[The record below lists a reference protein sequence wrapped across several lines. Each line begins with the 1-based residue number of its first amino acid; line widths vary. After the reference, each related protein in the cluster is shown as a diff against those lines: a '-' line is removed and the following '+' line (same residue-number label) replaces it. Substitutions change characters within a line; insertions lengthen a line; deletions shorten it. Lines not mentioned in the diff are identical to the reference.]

1 MPYHFATTSNNV
13 TLINIFLAH
22 PLLQPF
28 QILPRHGAQLP
39 QAGVSEQPAGWRPPR
54 GEVGHLRRHPQR
66 HRLVVLPSAL
76 PQRRCRR
83 RRGAEVLPL
92 PARQLLTTM
101 LGVALLVVGMAFSAT
116 TVISSPVLTQV
127 VKYKDGN
134 GAPIPNTR
142 RVFDSLGDVIISLPA
157 GI

>member
-1 MPYHFATTSNNV
+1 
-13 TLINIFLAH
+13 
-22 PLLQPF
+22 
-28 QILPRHGAQLP
+28 
-39 QAGVSEQPAGWRPPR
+39 
-54 GEVGHLRRHPQR
+54 
-66 HRLVVLPSAL
+66 
-76 PQRRCRR
+76 
-83 RRGAEVLPL
+83 
-92 PARQLLTTM
+92 M

-134 GAPIPNTR
+134 GAPIPDTR